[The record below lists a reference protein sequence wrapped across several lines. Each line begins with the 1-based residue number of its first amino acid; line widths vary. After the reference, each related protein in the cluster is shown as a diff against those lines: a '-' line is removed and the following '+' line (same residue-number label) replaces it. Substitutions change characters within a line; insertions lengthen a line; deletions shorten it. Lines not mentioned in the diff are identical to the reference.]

1 MGYGRNRGMNIKLYS
16 QREFA
21 IAVALLVI
29 VVVFALI
36 NPIYLKPSNLMDI
49 VEQSTING
57 LLAIGITF
65 AIITAGI
72 DLSVG
77 STFAVVIV
85 SVAMMVSSGIPPLA
99 GVVMGIVIG
108 FMLGGV
114 NGILVTRM
122 RLQPF
127 IATLGMMSVYRGV
140 AYVMTGGWPVVNIPR
155 SFRSL
160 TDGEVI
166 MGIPSSVVIL
176 FLFAAIGHILLT
188 RTRFGTY
195 VYAIGGNEEATRL
208 SGVNVDRA
216 KTLAYA
222 ICGTGAALSGMVL
235 LGRLGSGEP
244 TAGTGYELQAIAAA
258 AVGGTSLSGGKG
270 TMLGTLLGAL
280 LLSALRVGLIV
291 AGMDTFWQYIAT
303 GLVIVVAAYF
313 EVVQS
318 RIHVLRRKIVHE

>member
-1 MGYGRNRGMNIKLYS
+1 MKSRFYS

-21 IAVALLVI
+21 ISVALI
-29 VVVFALI
+29 VMIGVFSLF
-36 NPIYLKPSNLMDI
+36 NPIYLKTSNLLDV

-77 STFAVVIV
+77 STFAVVVV
-85 SVAMMVSSGIPPLA
+85 SVGMLVTSGVPPVAGFLA
-99 GVVMGIVIG
+99 GIIIG
-108 FMLGGV
+108 FLLGAV
-114 NGILVTRM
+114 NGILITRM
-122 RLQPF
+122 KLQPF

-140 AYVMTGGWPVVNIPR
+140 AYVMTGGWPVLSIPR
-155 SFRSL
+155 TFRNL
-160 TDGEVI
+160 TDGDLVFD
-166 MGIPSSVVIL
+166 IPVSVLIL
-176 FLFAAIGHILLT
+176 FVFAFFGHILLK

-195 VYAIGGNEEATRL
+195 LYAIGGNEEATRL
-208 SGVNVDRA
+208 SGVDVDRV
-216 KTLAYA
+216 KVFAYA
-222 ICGTGAALSGMVL
+222 ICGVGAALSGMVL

-244 TAGTGYELQAIAAA
+244 TAGVTYELQAIAAA
-258 AVGGTSLSGGKG
+258 AVGGASLAGGKG

-291 AGMDTFWQYIAT
+291 MGMDSFWQYIAT

-313 EVVQS
+313 EVIQR
-318 RIHVLRRKIVHE
+318 RIHEVGNAQA

>member
-1 MGYGRNRGMNIKLYS
+1 MRSRFYS

-21 IAVALLVI
+21 IIVALLVMI
-29 VVVFALI
+29 GIFSLI
-36 NPIYLKPSNLMDI
+36 NPIYLRASNLIDVI
-49 VEQSTING
+49 EQSTING

-85 SVAMMVSSGIPPLA
+85 SVGMLITNGVPPVA
-99 GVVMGIVIG
+99 GFAIGIVIG
-108 FMLGGV
+108 FILGAI
-114 NGILVTRM
+114 NGLLITRM
-122 RLQPF
+122 KLQPF

-140 AYVMTGGWPVVNIPR
+140 AYVMTGGWPVLSIPR
-155 SFRSL
+155 SFRNL
-160 TDGEVI
+160 TDGKLI
-166 MGIPSSVVIL
+166 FDIPVSVVVL
-176 FLFAAIGHILLT
+176 FVFAFFAHVLLK

-195 VYAIGGNEEATRL
+195 LYAIGGNEEATRL
-208 SGVNVDRA
+208 SGVDVDRA
-216 KTLAYA
+216 KVFAYA
-222 ICGTGAALSGMVL
+222 ICGVGAALSGMVL

-244 TAGTGYELQAIAAA
+244 TAGVSYELRAIAAA
-258 AVGGTSLSGGKG
+258 AVGGASLAGGKG

-303 GLVIVVAAYF
+303 GLVIVTAAYF
-313 EVVQS
+313 EVIQ
-318 RIHVLRRKIVHE
+318 RKLHTADRSAKA

>member
-1 MGYGRNRGMNIKLYS
+1 MKSRFYS

-21 IAVALLVI
+21 IAVALLVMVGI
-29 VVVFALI
+29 FSLI
-36 NPIYLKPSNLMDI
+36 NPIYLRATNLMDI

-85 SVAMMVSSGIPPLA
+85 SVGMLVTNGVPPFIGLL
-99 GVVMGIVIG
+99 VGIVVG
-108 FMLGGV
+108 FILGAI
-114 NGILVTRM
+114 NGLLITKM
-122 RLQPF
+122 KLQPF

-140 AYVMTGGWPVVNIPR
+140 AYVMTGGWPVLSIPR
-155 SFRSL
+155 KFRDM
-160 TDGEVI
+160 TDGEFLLDIPISVI
-166 MGIPSSVVIL
+166 IL
-176 FLFAAIGHILLT
+176 FAFAAFGHVLLKK
-188 RTRFGTY
+188 TRFGTY
-195 VYAIGGNEEATRL
+195 LYAIGGNEEATRL

-216 KTLAYA
+216 KVFAYA
-222 ICGTGAALSGMVL
+222 ICGVGAALSGMVL
-235 LGRLGSGEP
+235 LGRLGTGEP
-244 TAGTGYELQAIAAA
+244 TAGVTYELRAIAAA
-258 AVGGTSLSGGKG
+258 AVGGASLAGGKG
-270 TMLGTLLGAL
+270 TMIGTLLGAL

-313 EVVQS
+313 EVIQ
-318 RIHVLRRKIVHE
+318 RRLHSAG

>member
-1 MGYGRNRGMNIKLYS
+1 MKARFYS

-21 IAVALLVI
+21 ISVAL
-29 VVVFALI
+29 VVMIGAFSLI
-36 NPIYLKPSNLMDI
+36 NPIYLRASNLLDV

-85 SVAMMVSSGIPPLA
+85 SVGMLVTNGVPPVVGFAIGIA
-99 GVVMGIVIG
+99 IG
-108 FMLGGV
+108 FGLGAI
-114 NGILVTRM
+114 NGILITRM
-122 RLQPF
+122 KLQPF

-140 AYVMTGGWPVVNIPR
+140 AYVMTGGWPVLSIPR
-155 SFRSL
+155 SFRDL
-160 TDGEVI
+160 TDGELFFD
-166 MGIPSSVVIL
+166 IPISVLIL
-176 FLFAAIGHILLT
+176 FVFAAVGHILLK

-195 VYAIGGNEEATRL
+195 LYAIGGNEEATRL
-208 SGVNVDRA
+208 SGVNVGRA
-216 KTLAYA
+216 KVFAYA
-222 ICGTGAALSGMVL
+222 ICGVGAALSGMVL
-235 LGRLGSGEP
+235 LGRLGTGEP
-244 TAGTGYELQAIAAA
+244 TAGVTYELRAIAAA
-258 AVGGTSLSGGKG
+258 AVGGASLAGGKG

-291 AGMDTFWQYIAT
+291 MGMDTFWQYIAT

-313 EVVQS
+313 EVIQ
-318 RIHVLRRKIVHE
+318 RRLHEASSTKG

>member
-1 MGYGRNRGMNIKLYS
+1 MTQRLLER
-16 QREFA
+16 REFA
-21 IAVALLVI
+21 IAVAL
-29 VVVFALI
+29 VVMVGVFALI
-36 NPIYLKPSNLMDI
+36 NPIYLRSANLMDI

-85 SVAMMVSSGIPPLA
+85 SVGMVVTSGAPPIVGLLV
-99 GVVMGIVIG
+99 GVVIG
-108 FMLGGV
+108 FGLGAI
-114 NGILVTRM
+114 NGLLITKM
-122 RLQPF
+122 KLQPF

-140 AYVMTGGWPVVNIPR
+140 AYVMTGGWPVLNIPR
-155 SFRSL
+155 PFRNL
-160 TDGEVI
+160 TDGR
-166 MGIPSSVVIL
+166 IL
-176 FLFAAIGHILLT
+176 FDLPVSVFYLFGFALFSHILLK

-195 VYAIGGNEEATRL
+195 LYAIGGNEEATRL

-216 KTLAYA
+216 KVFAYA
-222 ICGTGAALSGMVL
+222 ICGVGAALSGMVL

-244 TAGTGYELQAIAAA
+244 TAGVSYELQAIAAA
-258 AVGGTSLSGGKG
+258 AVGGASLAGGKG
-270 TMLGTLLGAL
+270 TMGGTLLGAL

-303 GLVIVVAAYF
+303 GLVIIVAAYF
-313 EVVQS
+313 EVIQQRVS
-318 RIHVLRRKIVHE
+318 GGR

>member
-1 MGYGRNRGMNIKLYS
+1 MKSRFYS

-21 IAVALLVI
+21 IGVALLVM
-29 VVVFALI
+29 VGVFSLI
-36 NPIYLKPSNLMDI
+36 NPIYLRGSNLMDI

-85 SVAMMVSSGIPPLA
+85 TVGMLVTNGVPPLVGFVA
-99 GVVMGIVIG
+99 GIAVG
-108 FMLGGV
+108 FLLGTI
-114 NGILVTRM
+114 NGLLITKM
-122 RLQPF
+122 KLQPF

-140 AYVMTGGWPVVNIPR
+140 AYVMTGGWPVLSIPR
-155 SFRSL
+155 TFRNL
-160 TDGEVI
+160 TDGELVFD
-166 MGIPSSVVIL
+166 IPVSVLIL
-176 FLFAAIGHILLT
+176 FAFAFVGHILLK

-195 VYAIGGNEEATRL
+195 LYAIGGNEEATRL
-208 SGVNVDRA
+208 SGVDVDKA
-216 KTLAYA
+216 KMFAYA
-222 ICGTGAALSGMVL
+222 ICGVGAALSGMVL
-235 LGRLGSGEP
+235 LGRLGTGEP
-244 TAGTGYELQAIAAA
+244 TAGVTYELQAIAAA
-258 AVGGTSLSGGKG
+258 AVGGASLAGGKG
-270 TMLGTLLGAL
+270 TMTGTLLGAL

-313 EVVQS
+313 EVIQ
-318 RIHVLRRKIVHE
+318 RRLHTGGAVSTRG